1 MAMTMARIF
10 FDNITN
16 SMLTENRTAK
26 RGDALLGLIG
36 KTPLIPLYFEAE
48 QRTVWGKCE
57 FLNPSGSIKDRLA
70 RTVIWNAEE
79 RGLLHADTTILECT
93 SGNTGIAFA
102 MVGAARGYKVA
113 IVMSKR
119 ASGERRMIIKHFG
132 AELILFDEPG
142 YQAGIEMTRQMAAI
156 DSNYFLPCQFENPLN
171 AIDHEHE
178 TGPEILRDAPGP
190 IDVFVT
196 GYGTGGTLAGCSKSL
211 KNARKETKVYAMEPS
226 ESALLAGEEACCHWI
241 EGIAGG
247 FVPPLLRG
255 VEIDGTCKVSSPEA
269 IEMTR
274 RLNREFGLLVG
285 SSSGANMAA
294 ALRYATSLPKDSVV
308 VTILCDRA
316 ERYFSTRL
324 FCSENVAT

>member
-1 MAMTMARIF
+1 MTERPTMR
-10 FDNITN
+10 
-16 SMLTENRTAK
+16 
-26 RGDALLGLIG
+26 RGDALLNLIG
-36 KTPLIPLYFEAE
+36 NTPLVPLYFEAE
-48 QRTVWGKCE
+48 QRTVWAKCE

-70 RTVIWNAEE
+70 RTIVLDAEQ
-79 RGLLHADTTILECT
+79 RGLLHSDSTILECT

-119 ASGERRMIIKHFG
+119 ASGERRMIIRHFG

-142 YQAGIEMTRQMAAI
+142 YLAGIEMTRQMAAS
-156 DSNYFLPCQFENPLN
+156 DSKYFLPCQFENQLN
-171 AIDHEHE
+171 AIDHEQE
-178 TGPEILRDAPGP
+178 TGPEILGAAPGP

-211 KNARKETKVYAMEPS
+211 KAARKETQIVAMEPS

-255 VEIDGTCKVSSPEA
+255 VEIDSTCKVSSPEA
-269 IEMTR
+269 IEMTL

-285 SSSGANMAA
+285 SSSGANTAA
-294 ALRYATSLPKDSVV
+294 ALRHAQQLPKDAVV

-324 FCSENVAT
+324 FQCESDHGV

>member
-1 MAMTMARIF
+1 
-10 FDNITN
+10 
-16 SMLTENRTAK
+16 MLTENKPTR
-26 RGDALLGLIG
+26 RGDALLELIG
-36 KTPLIPLYFEAE
+36 NTPMIPLYFEAE
-48 QRTVWGKCE
+48 QRTIWGKCE

-70 RTVIWNAEE
+70 RTIILNAEKQN
-79 RGLLHADTTILECT
+79 LIHDQSTILECT

-102 MVGAARGYKVA
+102 MVGAARGYSVE

-119 ASGERRMIIKHFG
+119 ASGERRLIIQHFG
-132 AELILFDEPG
+132 AKLILFEEAG
-142 YQAGIEMTRQMAAI
+142 YTAGIDMTRRMASVN
-156 DSNYFLPCQFENPLN
+156 SNYFLPSQFENPLN

-211 KNARKETKVYAMEPS
+211 KKARKETKVYAMEPS

-269 IEMTR
+269 IDMTL

-285 SSSGANMAA
+285 SSSGANVAA
-294 ALRYATSLPKDSVV
+294 ALSYAKELPKEAVV

-324 FCSENVAT
+324 FNAPNDWPTEPH

>member
-1 MAMTMARIF
+1 
-10 FDNITN
+10 
-16 SMLTENRTAK
+16 MLIEKKTPR

-36 KTPLIPLYFEAE
+36 NTPMIPLYFEAE
-48 QRTVWGKCE
+48 QRTIWVKCE

-70 RTVIWNAEE
+70 RTVILNAEE
-79 RGLLHADTTILECT
+79 RGLIHGQTTILECT

-102 MVGAARGYKVA
+102 MVGAARGYRVA

-119 ASGERRMIIKHFG
+119 ASGERRLIIQHFG

-142 YQAGIEMTRQMAAI
+142 YQAGIDMTRKMAAE
-156 DSNYFLPCQFENPLN
+156 DGNYFLPCQFENPLN

-211 KNARKETKVYAMEPS
+211 KGARKETKVYAMEPS

-247 FVPPLLRG
+247 FIPPLLRG

-269 IEMTR
+269 IEMTL

-285 SSSGANMAA
+285 SSSGANVAA
-294 ALRYATSLPKDSVV
+294 ALRYAKELPEDAVV

-324 FCSENVAT
+324 FSC